1 MIQIMGAPN
10 ELEDDVAAR
19 SAMLSIVSNHPA
31 NQAKA
36 VAAGFVDRSLL
47 LSRQELE
54 HLAASG

>member
-1 MIQIMGAPN
+1 MGAPN